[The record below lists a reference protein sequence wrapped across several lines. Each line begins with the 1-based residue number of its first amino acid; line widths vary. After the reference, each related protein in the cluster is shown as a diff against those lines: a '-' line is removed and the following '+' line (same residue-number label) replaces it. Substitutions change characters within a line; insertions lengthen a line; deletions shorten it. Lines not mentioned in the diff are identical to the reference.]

1 MNTENSRA
9 NIQGDGGVATKQSS
23 ALISVVIP
31 VYNEDEQNALET
43 CLREVRKT
51 LEDYGHPWEI
61 IFVDD
66 CSRDGSL
73 AKLLTFLDG
82 DKITV
87 IEHTRNLGAVKA
99 ILSGMRASRGDV
111 TIPFDPDLQ
120 FAPACIPQLAEQV
133 LKGYDF
139 VGGIRVSR
147 QDSLFKRLTSRVSSS
162 IINHV
167 MGIRQVDFGS
177 IKAYN
182 RKMINGILS
191 LPPDYMA
198 IQAAAFSLSRNFIEI
213 PIEHRQRAVGESKFT
228 FLTRLDLFLDIYA
241 SYSRHPLTFM
251 MLTGVFLLLAGAIIS
266 GGVMASCLIFGQPFT
281 ALAATATVAGVLLLL
296 AGLNF
301 MFLSILGQFVV
312 RTFRRSSTEAERG
325 IVRIHR
331 RASP

>member
-1 MNTENSRA
+1 MNNEVNSRLA
-9 NIQGDGGVATKQSS
+9 ASSREIAGENSS
-23 ALISVVIP
+23 ALVSVVIP
-31 VYNEDEQNALET
+31 VYNEDEEGALET

-51 LEDYGHPWEI
+51 LVEYGHPWEI

-73 AKLLTFLDG
+73 AKLLTFLD
-82 DKITV
+82 DDRITV

-120 FAPACIPQLAEQV
+120 FPPACIPQLAEQV

-139 VGGIRVSR
+139 AGGIRVDR
-147 QDSLFKRLTSRVSSS
+147 QDSFFKRLTSKVSSAV
-162 IINHV
+162 INHV
-167 MGIRQVDFGS
+167 MGIQQVDFGS

-198 IQAAAFSLSRNFIEI
+198 IQAAAFSLSRHFIEI

-251 MLTGVFLLLAGAIIS
+251 MLTGLFLLLAGTAT
-266 GGVMASCLIFGQPFT
+266 GAVVVVACFLLDKVFGT
-281 ALAATATVAGVLLLL
+281 LAATATVAGVILLLF
-296 AGLNF
+296 GLNF
-301 MFLSILGQFVV
+301 MFLSLLGQFVV
-312 RTFRRSSTEAERG
+312 RTFRRSSAEAERG
-325 IVRIHR
+325 TVRIHR
-331 RASP
+331 GSRK